1 MLYSVEILYSAVSV
15 LLNQGVYNTDHQ
27 SKIGYF
33 LLPIMNIQFSFFPN
47 TFSSPWLVSESS
59 RRYGN
64 DSYSVTTCSV
74 FCDLIISVKRL
85 AGCSWGLSPLLVQY
99 TYLPLWV
106 FHHSRETP
114 WWNLG
119 TFDHFLVGHDALIPL
134 KKWGWRIC
142 THSQASRSGSRKSG
156 RRRVSCILA
165 GRYSVERSKNW
176 SNQNISIPIS
186 AEVLN

>member
-1 MLYSVEILYSAVSV
+1 MTIKNRIFFIANHEHTVSPFWV
-15 LLNQGVYNTDHQ
+15 QLL
-27 SKIGYF
+27 I
-33 LLPIMNIQFSFFPN
+33 FPN
-47 TFSSPWLVSESS
+47 TFSSPWLVSGSS

-64 DSYSVTTCSV
+64 DSYLVTTCSV

-85 AGCSWGLSPLLVQY
+85 AGCSWGLSPLLVRY
-99 TYLPLWV
+99 IYLPLWV

-119 TFDHFLVGHDALIPL
+119 TFDRFLVGHDALIPL